1 MSLKTALYLAL
12 AVAVVNGFAR
22 FAYALILPAMRESLG
37 WDYAASGWLNTA
49 NSVGYALGGLTGML
63 LLAKVRPTK
72 LFASGLMATVL
83 CIGLVGFTTN
93 LYLMLMLR
101 LLAGVGSAWV
111 FACGGALVAAYYQ
124 ETSGKLSNEA
134 SQAKSGTPIAIFFAG
149 GGLGIALSGV
159 AVFPVLTGAMTW
171 SQAWITLGFAAAI
184 LAIMPTITVLRKEP
198 ISQAMHAAD
207 KPLLSGWQWRFAS
220 QYRWIILAY
229 FCFGVGYIVYMTF
242 VIAWLKQMR
251 LSEGLV
257 AGLWIMMGFSAMASG
272 WVWRKA
278 MNAWR
283 PTRTFC
289 AATLCT
295 AVGSVIPIVFK
306 NPAALML
313 STILV
318 GGSFFM
324 VPGAMTALAK
334 KTLPQAGWAPA
345 MNLFTMI
352 FAIGQ
357 AVGPVVAGEIADARA
372 TDGGLD
378 AAMIFGFCLLMSAAG
393 LALVQ
398 SEVRPK

>member
-1 MSLKTALYLAL
+1 MNLKTALYLAL

-49 NSVGYALGGLTGML
+49 NSMGYALGGLTGML
-63 LLAKVRPTK
+63 LLVKVRPTM
-72 LFASGLMATVL
+72 LFASGLIATVL
-83 CIGLVGFTTN
+83 CIGLVGFTSN
-93 LYLMLMLR
+93 LVAMLVLR

-124 ETSGKLSNEA
+124 GD
-134 SQAKSGTPIAIFFAG
+134 QAKSGAPIAIFFAG
-149 GGLGIALSGV
+149 GGLGIALSGF

-171 SQAWITLGFAAAI
+171 SHAWITLGFAAAI
-184 LAIMPTITVLRKEP
+184 LAIMPTITVLSREP
-198 ISQAMHAAD
+198 VTMAPQDSD
-207 KPLLSGWQWRFAS
+207 KQLAPRWQWPFVV
-220 QYRWIILAY
+220 QHRWVIVAY

-251 LSEGLV
+251 LSEVFV
-257 AGLWIMMGFSAMASG
+257 AGLWITMGCSAMASG

-278 MNAWR
+278 MNSWR
-283 PTRTFC
+283 PTRTFS

-295 AVGSVIPIVFK
+295 ALGSVIPIVYK
-306 NPAALML
+306 EPVALVL

-334 KTLPQAGWAPA
+334 KVLPQMGWAPA

-352 FAIGQ
+352 FAVGQ
-357 AVGPVVAGEIADARA
+357 AVGPVLAGAIADVR
-372 TDGGLD
+372 GLD
-378 AAMIFGFCLLMSAAG
+378 TAMFFGFALLLCSAG
-393 LALVQ
+393 LALIQ
-398 SEVRPK
+398 SEESPTQLQT

>member
-1 MSLKTALYLAL
+1 MNLKTALYLAL
-12 AVAVVNGFAR
+12 GVAVVNGFAR

-49 NSVGYALGGLTGML
+49 NSIGYALGGLTGML
-63 LLAKVRPTK
+63 LLTKVRPTR
-72 LFASGLMATVL
+72 LFASGLIATVF
-83 CIGLVGFTTN
+83 CIGLVGITSN
-93 LYLMLMLR
+93 LFVMLVWR

-124 ETSGKLSNEA
+124 GDQGD
-134 SQAKSGTPIAIFFAG
+134 QAKSGAPIAIFFAG

-159 AVFPVLTGAMTW
+159 AVFPVLTGSMTW
-171 SQAWITLGFAAAI
+171 SHAWITLGFAAAI
-184 LAIMPTITVLRKEP
+184 LAIMPTITVLSREP
-198 ISQAMHAAD
+198 ITIALRDSD
-207 KPLLSGWQWRFAS
+207 KPLAPRWQWPFVV
-220 QYRWIILAY
+220 QHRWVIVAY

-251 LSEGLV
+251 LSEGFV
-257 AGLWIMMGFSAMASG
+257 AGLWIIMGCSAMASG

-295 AVGSVIPIVFK
+295 ALGSAIPVIFKEPI
-306 NPAALML
+306 ALVL

-334 KTLPQAGWAPA
+334 KVLPQMGWAPA

-357 AVGPVVAGEIADARA
+357 AVGPVLAGAIADAN
-372 TDGGLD
+372 GLD
-378 AAMIFGFCLLMSAAG
+378 TAMLFGFAILVCSAG
-393 LALVQ
+393 LALIQ
-398 SEVRPK
+398 SEPRLS